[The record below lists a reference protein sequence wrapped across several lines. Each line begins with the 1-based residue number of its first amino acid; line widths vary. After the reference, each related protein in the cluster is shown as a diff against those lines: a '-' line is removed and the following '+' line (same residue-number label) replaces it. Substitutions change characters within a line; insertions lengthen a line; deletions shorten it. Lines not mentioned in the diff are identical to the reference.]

1 MKMFCNKNKL
11 KKNKISKNWVNK
23 QKRDIYVRQSKLE
36 GYRSRAVYKLQEIQ
50 TKFKVINNGMS
61 IVDLGAAPGS
71 WSEFISRKFKNIKLV
86 AIDLKELDKIENV
99 IHIKGDFT
107 DEITQKIIEKNFDE
121 KIDLVVSDMAVN
133 TTGNKNVDSL
143 VTGELSI
150 EAMNFSLKILKK
162 NGIFVSKIFMGSS
175 FNEIVDSAK
184 KNFKEFHVYK
194 PPSSRKE
201 SKENFIICKNLR

>member
-1 MKMFCNKNKL
+1 M
-11 KKNKISKNWVNK
+11 KKNKISKNWINK

-86 AIDLKELDKIENV
+86 AVDLKELDKIQNV
-99 IHIKGDFT
+99 THIKGDFT
-107 DEITQKIIEKNFDE
+107 DKITQKKIEKNFNE

-133 TTGNKNVDSL
+133 TTGNKNVDSI

-162 NGIFVSKIFMGSS
+162 NGVFVSKIFMGSS

>member
-1 MKMFCNKNKL
+1 M
-11 KKNKISKNWVNK
+11 KKNKISKNWINK

-99 IHIKGDFT
+99 THIKGDFT
-107 DEITQKIIEKNFDE
+107 DEITQKKIEKNFDE

-162 NGIFVSKIFMGSS
+162 NGGFVSKIFMGSS